1 VELQLLAGGILM
13 RSVFVGLSLCVLAG
27 CATVSVVPGEASF
40 ETSLTKG
47 QSELRQA
54 SNAYC
59 DEVVQE
65 GWVEES
71 GGIASLADTLM
82 HGKTE
87 DASAAGFYATRIG
100 AQTKAPALV
109 LGRIVAD
116 SQAARTG
123 LAGVTGEAESLL
135 RSRDKNASDRG
146 DVMSFERALVRAQM
160 AHRGF
165 QEALDLVAVRADMD
179 VRPISVEIEHFASL
193 IDDART
199 IADRLAE
206 RYMADGTAGS

>member
-1 VELQLLAGGILM
+1 M
-13 RSVFVGLSLCVLAG
+13 RSVVLGVSLCVLAG
-27 CATVSVVPGEASF
+27 CATVSVVPGEATF
-40 ETSLTKG
+40 ETSLTRN
-47 QSELRQA
+47 QSELREA

-59 DEVVQE
+59 EEVVQA

-82 HGKTE
+82 HGRTE
-87 DASAAGFYATRIG
+87 VVGAAGYYATRIG
-100 AQTKAPALV
+100 AETKAPALV

-116 SQAARTG
+116 SQAARNG
-123 LAGVTGEAESLL
+123 LADVTTEAETLL
-135 RSRDKNASDRG
+135 RSRDKNASDRA

-165 QEALDLVAVRADMD
+165 QEALDLVSERADMD
-179 VRPISVEIEHFASL
+179 VQPIALEIEKFAGL
-193 IDDART
+193 IDNARS

-206 RYMADGTAGS
+206 RYVADGSAGS

>member
-1 VELQLLAGGILM
+1 M
-13 RSVFVGLSLCVLAG
+13 RSVLLGVSLCVLAG
-27 CATVSVVPGEASF
+27 CATVSVVPGEATF
-40 ETSLTKG
+40 ETSLTKN
-47 QSELRQA
+47 QSELREA

-59 DEVVQE
+59 EEVVTS
-65 GWVEES
+65 GWIDES

-87 DASAAGFYATRIG
+87 AAGSAGFYATRIG
-100 AQTKAPALV
+100 AETKAPALV

-116 SQAARTG
+116 SQAARSG
-123 LAGVTGEAESLL
+123 LAEVTGEAEALL
-135 RSRDKNASDRG
+135 RGRDKTASNRG

-165 QEALDLVAVRADMD
+165 QEALDLVSVRADMD
-179 VRPISVEIEHFASL
+179 VQPILAEIDSFAVL
-193 IDDART
+193 IDDARS

-206 RYMADGTAGS
+206 RYMSDGAAGS